1 MSNAV
6 IVGIGATE
14 FSKES
19 GRSELQLAAEASLA
33 AIRDAGLQPSAIDGM
48 ITFIQDT
55 TDPLDLARCLGVR
68 ELRHAAQ
75 TPWGGAMANGTLQ
88 LASSAL
94 NAGDADHVLVYR
106 AFNERSGHRFGQSRG
121 QGQLPHGNWVLPYGV
136 DNVPKIFALWYQ
148 RYLSTYG
155 FTNAD
160 LAPYAVAARTW
171 AATNPAAWFHDR
183 PITIDDHQNSRWIAE
198 PVLRLLDCCQESDG
212 GVAMVLTT
220 ADRARDLAQRP
231 IEVVTAVSHPG
242 HQSIMFQFYDDDPAR
257 FEGARELAAQL
268 WKRAGLGPGDIDAA
282 MIYENFSPVV
292 YMLMEA
298 FGFCGPGEAVDFV
311 REGNIGPGGSLPVNT
326 HGGLLGE
333 AYIHGMNNINEGVRQ
348 LRGTA
353 ANQLSDPHHIAVVG
367 GSSALVL
374 RHLDG

>member
-33 AIRDAGLQPSAIDGM
+33 AIRDAGLHPSAIDGM
-48 ITFIQDT
+48 ITFTLDT
-55 TDPLDLARCLGVR
+55 TDPLDLARCLGVT

-75 TPWGGAMANGTLQ
+75 TPWGGALSYGTLQ
-88 LASSAL
+88 LAASAL
-94 NAGDADHVLVYR
+94 AAGDADHVLVYR
-106 AFNERSGHRFGQSRG
+106 AFNERSGHRFGQARG
-121 QGQLPHGNWVLPYGV
+121 QGQLPHGNWVLPFGV
-136 DNVPKIFALWYQ
+136 DSVPKIFALWYQ

-171 AATNPAAWFHDR
+171 AATNPAAWFHGR

-198 PVLRLLDCCQESDG
+198 PVLRLLDCCQESDS
-212 GVAMVLTT
+212 GVAMVLTR
-220 ADRARDLAQRP
+220 AELARDLAQRP
-231 IEVVTAVSHPG
+231 VEVVTAVSHPG
-242 HQSIMFQFYDDDPAR
+242 HQSIMFQFYEDDPAR
-257 FEGARELAAQL
+257 FDGARDLAKQL
-268 WKRAGLGPGDIDAA
+268 WSRAGIGPEDIDAA

-292 YMLMEA
+292 YMLLEA
-298 FGFCGPGEAVDFV
+298 YGFCGPGEAVDFV

-333 AYIHGMNNINEGVRQ
+333 AYIHGMNNITEGVRQ

-353 ANQLSDPHHIAVVG
+353 ANQLADPHHIAVVG
-367 GSSALVL
+367 GSSALLL
-374 RHLDG
+374 RHLDT